1 MRNQQ
6 EIIKM
11 VEQGKFDELS
21 VEEQI
26 WYDEYEQNLID
37 NESSEDVEENL
48 ASAD

>member
-1 MRNQQ
+1 MRNQH

-11 VEQGKFDELS
+11 VEHVKFDELS
-21 VEEQI
+21 VDDQI
-26 WYDEYEQNLID
+26 FYDEYEQNLIY